1 MYYSNL
7 FAGGSPNK
15 TVIEGKRAAE
25 QSSTMIQELSQ
36 SITMALTL
44 ANIQSKRHD
53 LLHTF
58 ATLWVH
64 PMGIDLILYNTVSD
78 HLKLACWKWSEHS
91 LFLLWLVLHHNLFS
105 FQTLPKDYE
114 NFTSDFHA
122 YVNYSKA
129 MQKRT

>member
-25 QSSTMIQELSQ
+25 QSSTMIQEPCQ

-105 FQTLPKDYE
+105 FPTLPKDYE

>member
-25 QSSTMIQELSQ
+25 QLSTTIQELCQ
-36 SITMALTL
+36 SIATALTF

-58 ATLWVH
+58 ATLRVH
-64 PMGIDLILYNTVSD
+64 PMGIDIILYSTVSD
-78 HLKLACWKWSEHS
+78 HLMLACWKWSEHT
-91 LFLLWLVLHHNLFS
+91 LFLLWLVLHHNLCS

-114 NFTSDFHA
+114 NFTCDFYA

-129 MQKRT
+129 MQKST